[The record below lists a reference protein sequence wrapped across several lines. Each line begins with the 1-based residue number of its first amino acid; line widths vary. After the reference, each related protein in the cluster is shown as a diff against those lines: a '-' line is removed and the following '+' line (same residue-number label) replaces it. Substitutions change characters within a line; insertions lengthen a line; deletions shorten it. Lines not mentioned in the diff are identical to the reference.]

1 MTNAYKV
8 IAIWGTKSELQ
19 NEIAGGIIDLSIKR
33 FEKAKNDMKEQAGE
47 TAIIDAFKSYHAA
60 VQNQSFP
67 AKEHT
72 FQVEL

>member
-47 TAIIDAFKSYHAA
+47 
-60 VQNQSFP
+60 
-67 AKEHT
+67 
-72 FQVEL
+72 

>member
-1 MTNAYKV
+1 
-8 IAIWGTKSELQ
+8 
-19 NEIAGGIIDLSIKR
+19 
-33 FEKAKNDMKEQAGE
+33 MKEQAGE
-47 TAIIDAFKSYHAA
+47 TAILDVFKAYHAA